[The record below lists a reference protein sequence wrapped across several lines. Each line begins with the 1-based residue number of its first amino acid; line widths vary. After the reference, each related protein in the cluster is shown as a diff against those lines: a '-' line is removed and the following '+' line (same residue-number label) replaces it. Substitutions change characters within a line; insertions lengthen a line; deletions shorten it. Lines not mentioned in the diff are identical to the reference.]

1 MPTALGIRG
10 KNMHISRFQRAADS
24 VEGSTLHSASL
35 EGSKTSE
42 YSAGAENTA
51 QREGGTI
58 QCWEKFAFS
67 VITILIEN
75 QNC

>member
-1 MPTALGIRG
+1 MNSMPTALGIRG
-10 KNMHISRFQRAADS
+10 KNMHISHFQRAADS

-42 YSAGAENTA
+42 YSAGADNTA

-58 QCWEKFAFS
+58 QC
-67 VITILIEN
+67 
-75 QNC
+75 